1 MNQVSCLKAANAAEN
16 DFYKF
21 MNNSNFAYHCRNNI
35 DDFSFAPIADQLD
48 KISQLIAETI
58 SENV

>member
-35 DDFSFAPIADQLD
+35 DDFSFAPIGDQFNQ
-48 KISQLIAETI
+48 IRFLIETI
-58 SENV
+58 